1 MRKKKRSDDMSN
13 KRPNQ
18 VARIVKYL
26 DDFGSITQF
35 EALRDLSVMRLP
47 ARIAEMR
54 SAGYSIKTEMIP
66 FTNRYGE
73 KGHIA
78 KYSFNTMP

>member
-1 MRKKKRSDDMSN
+1 MPN
-13 KRPNQ
+13 KRPTQ
-18 VARIVKYL
+18 VTRIAKYIE
-26 DDFGSITQF
+26 DFGSITQLQ
-35 EALRDLSVMRLP
+35 ALADIGVMRLP

-54 SAGYSIKTEMIP
+54 SAGYPIKTEMIP

-78 KYSFNTMP
+78 KYSFIEEM